1 MITRLQILLTNT
13 ILTLLEKVA
22 VRTLFDLGSLK
33 DGKIIVEKIIVSG
46 FKPNTG
52 PKLVFLRQ
60 V

>member
-22 VRTLFDLGSLK
+22 VGTLFDLGSLK

-46 FKPNTG
+46 FKPNIG
-52 PKLVFLRQ
+52 P
-60 V
+60 